1 MPHASARHQTGADTA
16 MTEIALAL
24 AMAFFAILVL
34 ALVSMGAGKPPD
46 TAPETKGDI
55 LAAALIPPGQEGA
68 ATPMESRDVLV
79 VYHSGR
85 FLDRDLAPL
94 SDAALE
100 ALSAIREGEGRVVL
114 AVPPDLPLGEAMAA
128 RGRIDR
134 PDLLVTVLNADWMA
148 RLRSE

>member
-34 ALVSMGAGKPPD
+34 ALVSMGAGQPPN
-46 TAPETKGDI
+46 TAPKSESDI
-55 LAAALIPPGQEGA
+55 LAATLIPPGQEGS
-68 ATPMESRDVLV
+68 ATPLESRDVLV

-94 SDAALE
+94 SDAALA

-134 PDLLVTVLNADWMA
+134 PDLLVTVLNADWTA

>member
-34 ALVSMGAGKPPD
+34 ALVSMGAGQPPD

-55 LAAALIPPGQEGA
+55 LAAALIPPGQEGS

-79 VYHSGR
+79 VYHHGR

-94 SDAALE
+94 SDTALA

-128 RGRIDR
+128 RGRIGR